1 MLETYFGNC
10 SPLQMKK
17 NAFYFTFKA
26 IFVRKIFIFFIFFFK
41 ADKPFFYRNKVNI
54 KVFGITTWEI
64 NNCSRHIPQ
73 YLKS

>member
-26 IFVRKIFIFFIFFFK
+26 IFVRKIFIFLNFF
-41 ADKPFFYRNKVNI
+41 
-54 KVFGITTWEI
+54 
-64 NNCSRHIPQ
+64 
-73 YLKS
+73 